1 VQLCL
6 NGTQAKAPASTGYLC
21 RDRGNRSGM
30 AIISIHDLR
39 VIRGGT
45 EILKGIQWE
54 VAAKENW
61 VILGANGSGKTTL
74 LSCVTGYV
82 TPSGG
87 TIEVLAKQYGKSDWR
102 ELRKEVGLV
111 SSGIRHWI
119 EDQQTALDVV
129 ASGRNA
135 ELNLWHPAEGR
146 LLREARKNLR
156 QVECANLADRPW
168 AFLSQGERQRV
179 LIGRALLARYRI
191 LILDEPCAGLD
202 PVARERFLQFLR
214 RLALT
219 EKTPNL
225 VFVTHH
231 VEEILPCF
239 DKALILAGGE
249 ILSQG
254 SIEKVITSR
263 TMTAAFGTRIAVQK
277 RSGRFQ
283 LRFLSTAKS
292 VGTKSATKST

>member
-1 VQLCL
+1 LFEWNAGESTCVD
-6 NGTQAKAPASTGYLC
+6 PAVEDSEQS
-21 RDRGNRSGM
+21 NRLFM
-30 AIISIHDLR
+30 AIISIHDLC
-39 VIRGGT
+39 VVRGGT

-82 TPSGG
+82 TPSAG

-135 ELNLWHPAEGR
+135 ELNLWHPAEGT
-146 LLREARKNLR
+146 LLREARKSLR
-156 QVECANLADRPW
+156 QVESANLADRPW

-179 LIGRALLARYRI
+179 LIGRALMARYRI

-214 RLALT
+214 RLAST

-239 DKALILAGGE
+239 DKALVLAGGE

-254 SIEKVITSR
+254 AIEKVITSR
-263 TMTAAFGTRIAVQK
+263 TMTEAFSSKIAVQK
-277 RSGRFQ
+277 SRGRFQ
-283 LRFLSTAKS
+283 LRFLSTATS
-292 VGTKSATKST
+292 IGTKSAN

>member
-1 VQLCL
+1 M
-6 NGTQAKAPASTGYLC
+6 AS
-21 RDRGNRSGM
+21 
-30 AIISIHDLR
+30 ISIQELG

-45 EILKGIQWE
+45 EILKGIRWN

-74 LSCVTGYV
+74 LNCVTGYV
-82 TPSGG
+82 TPSAG
-87 TIEVLAKQYGKSDWR
+87 TIEVLGKQYGKADWR

-119 EDQQTALDVV
+119 EDQQTALNVV

-135 ELNLWHPAEGR
+135 ELNLWHAAEGK
-146 LLREARKNLR
+146 LLREARKSLR
-156 QVECANLADRPW
+156 QVECAKIGERPW

-179 LIGRALLARYRI
+179 LIGRALMARYRI

-202 PVARERFLQFLR
+202 PVARERFLQFLG
-214 RLALT
+214 RLALSD
-219 EKTPNL
+219 KTPNL

-239 DKALILAGGE
+239 DKAVILKGGE

-254 SIEKVITSR
+254 AIGNVITSR
-263 TMTAAFGTRIAVQK
+263 NMTKAFDSKIAVRK
-277 RSGRFQ
+277 GKGRFM
-283 LRFLSTAKS
+283 LRFL
-292 VGTKSATKST
+292 

>member
-1 VQLCL
+1 
-6 NGTQAKAPASTGYLC
+6 
-21 RDRGNRSGM
+21 M
-30 AIISIHDLR
+30 AIITIHDLR
-39 VIRGGT
+39 VVRGET
-45 EILKGIQWE
+45 EILKGIQWD

-82 TPSGG
+82 TPSAG
-87 TIEVLAKQYGKSDWR
+87 TIEVLGKQYGRADWR

-135 ELNLWHPAEGR
+135 ELNLWHPAGES
-146 LLREARKNLR
+146 LLRDARKSLR
-156 QVECANLADRPW
+156 QVECAKLGDRPW

-179 LIGRALLARYRI
+179 LIGRALMARYRI

-202 PVARERFLQFLR
+202 PVARERFLQFLS

-239 DKALILAGGE
+239 DKALVLREGE

-254 SIEKVITSR
+254 AIGRVITSR
-263 TMTAAFGTRIAVQK
+263 TMSQAFDAAIAV
-277 RSGRFQ
+277 RRRHGRFQ
-283 LRFLSTAKS
+283 LQF
-292 VGTKSATKST
+292 G

>member
-1 VQLCL
+1 M
-6 NGTQAKAPASTGYLC
+6 AS
-21 RDRGNRSGM
+21 
-30 AIISIHDLR
+30 ISIRELR

-45 EILKGIQWE
+45 EILKGIRWN
-54 VAAKENW
+54 VASKENW

-74 LSCVTGYV
+74 LNCVTGYV
-82 TPSGG
+82 TPSAG
-87 TIEVLAKQYGKSDWR
+87 TIEVLGKQYGKADWR

-119 EDQQTALDVV
+119 EDQQTALNVV

-135 ELNLWHPAEGR
+135 ELNLWHAAEGK
-146 LLREARKNLR
+146 LLREARKSLR
-156 QVECANLADRPW
+156 QVECAKIGDRPW

-179 LIGRALLARYRI
+179 LIGRALMARYRI

-202 PVARERFLQFLR
+202 PVARERFLQFLG
-214 RLALT
+214 RLALSD
-219 EKTPNL
+219 KTPNL

-239 DKALILAGGE
+239 DKAVLLKGGE

-254 SIEKVITSR
+254 AIGNVITSR
-263 TMTAAFGTRIAVQK
+263 NMTKAFHSKIAVRK
-277 RSGRFQ
+277 GKGRFM
-283 LRFLSTAKS
+283 LRFL
-292 VGTKSATKST
+292 